1 MNGLLTAVGSVCI
14 TVIIIGFFE
23 IFFPSERFE
32 KPMKL
37 LAGAVIAAAVISV
50 VCSVSMDFDIS
61 SIDIGYTDTN
71 IEQQTAQSASKII
84 SVILENN
91 GISDATIKIDTST
104 NEKGGIELSKVTV
117 QTDTPSDKQKIKKE
131 INAVLGVTAYFSEEN
146 NE

>member
-1 MNGLLTAVGSVCI
+1 MNSLLAAVSSVCI

-23 IFFPSERFE
+23 IFFSSERFE

-37 LAGAVIAAAVISV
+37 LSGAVIAASVISV

-61 SIDIGYTDTN
+61 SIGIDYTDAN
-71 IEQQTAQSASKII
+71 IEQQTAQSASRII
-84 SVILENN
+84 SIILENN
-91 GISDATIKIDTST
+91 GISYATIKIDTST
-104 NEKGGIELSKVTV
+104 NENGGIELSKVTV

-131 INAVLGVTAYFSEEN
+131 INAVLGITAYFSEES